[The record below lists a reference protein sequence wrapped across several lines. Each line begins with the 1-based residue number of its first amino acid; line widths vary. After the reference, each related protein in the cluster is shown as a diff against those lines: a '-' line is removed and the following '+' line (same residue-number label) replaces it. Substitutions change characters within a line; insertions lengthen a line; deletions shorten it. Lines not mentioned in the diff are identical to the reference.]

1 MNYYIGQAI
10 DIHNLIKKKSIV
22 SLGGYQ
28 FQTEYKIVADSDG
41 DVVLHAIANS
51 ILGALGKGDIGKYFK
66 KSDFEK
72 KRSSIKIIKFVLS
85 ELSKEK
91 KVIQNIDLTILCE
104 KIIISK
110 IRKNII
116 KSIIDLINCNKVNVK
131 ATRWENKSDMR
142 IGCTC
147 SLLLKGN

>member
-72 KRSSIKIIKFVLS
+72 KRSSIKIIRFALS

-116 KSIIDLINCNKVNVK
+116 KSIIDLINCNKVNV
-131 ATRWENKSDMR
+131 
-142 IGCTC
+142 
-147 SLLLKGN
+147 

>member
-1 MNYYIGQAI
+1 MRKNKAKAIILILNLLKNCKIVILLKDEHNLNYYIGQAI
-10 DIHNLIKKKSIV
+10 DIHNLIKKKSII

-28 FQTEYKIVADSDG
+28 FQNEYKIIADSDG

-72 KRSSIKIIKFVLS
+72 ERSSIKIIRFALS

-91 KVIQNIDLTILCE
+91 KSN
-104 KIIISK
+104 SK
-110 IRKNII
+110 H
-116 KSIIDLINCNKVNVK
+116 
-131 ATRWENKSDMR
+131 
-142 IGCTC
+142 
-147 SLLLKGN
+147 